1 MFVPVHVNQCV
12 KYQYLILLNDIVP
25 KNRENVLAFK
35 RFSDRLDTIYAG
47 LLVERGRERECVC
60 VCVCA
65 FEVVFCLFHRL
76 SAMERG
82 FNADALFTV
91 ENQSELSLKT

>member
-1 MFVPVHVNQCV
+1 MQDFWW
-12 KYQYLILLNDIVP
+12 K
-25 KNRENVLAFK
+25 
-35 RFSDRLDTIYAG
+35 G
-47 LLVERGRERECVC
+47 GERESVC